1 MKKSISVLV
10 LALLASGWSLTA
22 QNRGNGVPEGAG
34 EKVGK
39 PGMGKMTELNLTD
52 DQKAKLKVLH
62 QQFAVQ
68 DSVSKVQQK
77 SQREAVRAARRL
89 EMAKILTPDQLALMD
104 KMKAD
109 KGKKGAFQGR
119 MQGQMQ
125 GRMGVGMQGRMQGRM
140 GAGMQGRMQGRMGAG
155 MQGQMRGGFQGRMNG
170 RMGAGMHGQMR
181 NGFQGR
187 MQGRMMGAR
196 GMQPG
201 GFGPQG
207 FNKKAFA
214 KHAGRFGKAPLVNPE
229 IRIKNQVDRM
239 TTLLDLT
246 PEQAAKIQAIQERH
260 FKKDIAQFKRAEKK
274 RDAQFKKRHG
284 NIDEIKA
291 VLTPDQMK
299 KFEAMKKQA
308 PGMAAR
314 PMGPNGG
321 QNAPMH
327 GPMHGLEQ
335 GQN

>member
-22 QNRGNGVPEGAG
+22 QNRGMGAPVGAG
-34 EKVGK
+34 EKLGK

-62 QQFAVQ
+62 QQFAFQ

-89 EMAKILTPDQLALMD
+89 ELAKILTPDQLALMD
-104 KMKAD
+104 KMKAE
-109 KGKKGAFQGR
+109 KGKMQLKGAS
-119 MQGQMQ
+119 
-125 GRMGVGMQGRMQGRM
+125 QGRMQGRM
-140 GAGMQGRMQGRMGAG
+140 GMQGRNGIQGRMGTG
-155 MQGQMRGGFQGRMNG
+155 IQQQKRGGFQN
-170 RMGAGMHGQMR
+170 
-181 NGFQGR
+181 R
-187 MQGRMMGAR
+187 MQGRMMGQR
-196 GMQPG
+196 GMHKG
-201 GFGPQG
+201 AFGPQG

-214 KHAGRFGKAPLVNPE
+214 KQVGRFGKAPMVNPE
-229 IRIKNQVDRM
+229 IRIKNQVDRL
-239 TTLLDLT
+239 TTVLDLT
-246 PEQAAKIQAIQERH
+246 PDQAAKIQAIQQKH
-260 FKKDIAQFKRAEKK
+260 FRKDIAKYKRFEKK
-274 RDAQFKKRHG
+274 RAAQFKKRHG

-299 KFEAMKKQA
+299 KYEALKKQA
-308 PGMAAR
+308 PGTGGR